1 MPAIDVR
8 DVSVHYRVPHER
20 IRTFK
25 EFAIKWIRGR
35 VEYHTVRALSDVT
48 VRVEPGEVV
57 AIIGRNGAGKSTL
70 LKVISRV
77 LRPTRGTAQ
86 TVGRVAPLLELGA
99 GFDVE
104 LTGREN
110 IFLNGAL
117 LGRTH
122 REMRERVDRI
132 VEFAELEDAIDAPLR
147 TYSTGMTARLGFAIA
162 TDVEPDILLIDEVLA
177 VGDLGFQE
185 KCHERVSAFRTQ
197 GATMILVSHS
207 PATVEALCSRVI
219 WLDHGRVVA
228 DGPTATVLPAFVAS
242 AKGHAPPPEDGAG
255 RDRTTTSPQG
265 VAAREAS

>member
-1 MPAIDVR
+1 VTKPVIDVR

-48 VRVEPGEVV
+48 VRVNRGEVV
-57 AIIGRNGAGKSTL
+57 GILGRNGAGKSTL
-70 LKVISRV
+70 LKVIARV
-77 LRPTRGTAQ
+77 LRPTRGTVQ
-86 TVGRVAPLLELGA
+86 TSGRVAPLLELGA

-132 VEFAELEDAIDAPLR
+132 VEFAELEESIDAPLR
-147 TYSTGMTARLGFAIA
+147 TYSTGMMARLGFAIA
-162 TDVEPDILLIDEVLA
+162 TDVEPEILLIDEVLA
-177 VGDLGFQE
+177 VGDLGFQQR
-185 KCHERVSAFRTQ
+185 CHTRIDWFKRQ
-197 GATMILVSHS
+197 GATLVLVSHA

-219 WLDHGRVVA
+219 WLDHGRVA
-228 DGPTATVLPAFVAS
+228 QDGPTATVLPAFVSNAM
-242 AKGHAPPPEDGAG
+242 GHGPPAEGGCDHSTPPP
-255 RDRTTTSPQG
+255 RDMAVGGS
-265 VAAREAS
+265 